1 MRRGKLNNI
10 AYKLVIV
17 SAIFTVISYSADQM
31 VIRSEDKIRTLN
43 VNYNNLRSEIKSLES
58 LQLALSNIGAQSIS
72 LLSNLKQRN
81 FWLKNIIFQ
90 KIEGKSIKESLSA
103 RKIDQRDFS
112 NSVLYNLYDYLIR
125 IQNQSLSMSIQ
136 FQDIIEAN
144 PKFFTEEKY
153 YIKNAKKFDD
163 LTNDNVKYIF
173 NKNLEKFRIKD
184 YENYRKIFSEMTS
197 GKKVYLDLNMDE
209 WFDINKLAIL
219 YLEKSH
225 LFSNKLS
232 KLDNKLDELIDE
244 KYLDSDIMIR
254 EIKNKNALKNYFI
267 LASIISQILTL
278 LFLLILFRII
288 LLNFNKI

>member
-31 VIRSEDKIRTLN
+31 VIRSEDKVRTLN

-58 LQLALSNIGAQSIS
+58 LQLALSNIGIQSIT

-112 NSVLYNLYDYLIR
+112 NSVLYNLYNYLIR
-125 IQNQSLSMSIQ
+125 IQNQSLSISIQ
-136 FQDIIEAN
+136 FQDIVEAN

-153 YIKNAKKFDD
+153 YIKNAKNFND
-163 LTNDNVKYIF
+163 LINVRTEYVF
-173 NKNLEKFRIKD
+173 NKNLEKFRIQD
-184 YENYRKIFSEMTS
+184 YENYKKIFSEIPS
-197 GKKVYLDLNMDE
+197 GKKVYLDLSMDE
-209 WFDINKLAIL
+209 WFDINKLAVL

-225 LFSNKLS
+225 LLNIELD
-232 KLDNKLDELIDE
+232 KLDNKLEELIDE
-244 KYLDSDIMIR
+244 RYLDSNIIIR
-254 EIKNKNALKNYFI
+254 EIKNKNALKNYYI

-288 LLNFNKI
+288 LLNFNKV